1 MARAPTPGKGA
12 GSSGLATFTAVAIG
26 QVFSLLGSGMTGFAL
41 VIWAYA
47 ETGQATTLALAAF
60 FRFGP
65 TVLFSPT
72 AGALVDRWNRK
83 LTMMLSDLAAGISTI
98 ALLLLLLGSSLEVW
112 QWYLAGAIAG
122 VFEAFQFPAYSA
134 AISTMLP
141 KQHYGR
147 AAGMLSLAQNASSI
161 FAPIAAG
168 ALIGIF
174 ALPGNIDRALVVIMG
189 ADIVTFTIAIG
200 ILLAV
205 RIPQSPRT
213 DLGTRARGNLLKES
227 VFGFHYIAKRK
238 SLLGLQLVFFFVNL
252 FATLGF
258 IVVAP
263 MILARTSQDAVV
275 LGIVE
280 SAAGLGGVI
289 GSIAMSAWGGPKRR
303 IHGVLAGMALVGVA
317 GEVLTGL
324 GRELVIWSAA
334 AFLTS
339 FLLPIINGSNQA
351 IWQSKVAPDI
361 QGKVFAVRRLIAQIT
376 VPVAFLIAGPL
387 ADFVFEPAMAAG
399 GSLAGTFGFLVG
411 VGPGAGMAFMLVVF
425 GLMDAL
431 VGIGAYSM
439 RTVRDVEAIL
449 PDFDAVPAAA
459 ADGGSPPKG

>member
-72 AGALVDRWNRK
+72 
-83 LTMMLSDLAAGISTI
+83 
-98 ALLLLLLGSSLEVW
+98 
-112 QWYLAGAIAG
+112 AGAIAG

-205 RIPQSPRT
+205 RIPESPRT
-213 DLGTRARGNLLKES
+213 DVGTRARGNLLKES

-263 MILARTSQDAVV
+263 MILARTRQDAVV

-324 GRELVIWSAA
+324 GRELIIWSAA
-334 AFLTS
+334 AFITS

-351 IWQSKVAPDI
+351 IWQSKVPPDI
-361 QGKVFAVRRLIAQIT
+361 QGKVFAVWRLLSEIT
-376 VPVAFLIAGPL
+376 G
-387 ADFVFEPAMAAG
+387 AA
-399 GSLAGTFGFLVG
+399 
-411 VGPGAGMAFMLVVF
+411 
-425 GLMDAL
+425 
-431 VGIGAYSM
+431 
-439 RTVRDVEAIL
+439 
-449 PDFDAVPAAA
+449 
-459 ADGGSPPKG
+459 